1 MQNGDAAADPVANV
15 DAEIKKG
22 TNPEPDADIAVTEPQ
37 VTQQLSSHHNSG
49 LSADYLSANSDSKI
63 KENAHPEPDA
73 DIAVTEPQVT
83 QQPSSDH
90 NSDPSAGLEI
100 KERTDSEPDSSD
112 MNLHVLDD
120 SKLEEF
126 LTTMVEGLDHVKT
139 TGTANRS
146 NNMLS
151 SSADFF
157 EIARQA
163 TKTCFDEQIEEPLSN
178 TESDEEILVTVDQ
191 L

>member
-1 MQNGDAAADPVANV
+1 MG
-15 DAEIKKG
+15 
-22 TNPEPDADIAVTEPQ
+22 
-37 VTQQLSSHHNSG
+37 
-49 LSADYLSANSDSKI
+49 
-63 KENAHPEPDA
+63 
-73 DIAVTEPQVT
+73 

-90 NSDPSAGLEI
+90 NSDPSARLEI
-100 KERTDSEPDSSD
+100 KEQTDSEPDSSD

-126 LTTMVEGLDHVKT
+126 LTTMIEELDHAKT
-139 TGTANRS
+139 TVNPS
-146 NNMLS
+146 NKMNS

-163 TKTCFDEQIEEPLSN
+163 TKTCFDEQIEETLLN
-178 TESDEEILVTVDQ
+178 TESDEEIEATVDQ